1 MRGWVLAAV
10 VALAGCGGPED
21 PFALFP
27 SYRDADV
34 PIASKALFEPARY
47 VGVWHEIARFPVP
60 FEAGCTGVTAEY
72 GLRDDGLLS
81 VLNTCRG
88 PDGAVRST
96 IEGTAEVVGPG
107 RLSVRFGSVPFV
119 AADYWVLWV
128 DEGYRTAVVGTPS
141 GRAGWV
147 LNRDPAIPADRWAA
161 ALEILDFNGYDVSRL
176 ETVGRVE

>member
-72 GLRDDGLLS
+72 GLRSDGLLS
-81 VLNTCRG
+81 VVSALFFRLSPPWG
-88 PDGAVRST
+88 PL
-96 IEGTAEVVGPG
+96 EVVRMDPHC
-107 RLSVRFGSVPFV
+107 L
-119 AADYWVLWV
+119 AAFSLA
-128 DEGYRTAVVGTPS
+128 AVG
-141 GRAGWV
+141 
-147 LNRDPAIPADRWAA
+147 
-161 ALEILDFNGYDVSRL
+161 
-176 ETVGRVE
+176 